1 MSEDWRKLMNIEE
14 IEYEQNELQQIPI
27 NKIRPNPFQPRQVFE
42 PEKIA
47 ELMQSIKTYGLL
59 QPVIVRSIASG
70 YELVAGERRLRAC
83 QQLGWTQ
90 IPAVVKDVS
99 ESAMATMALIENLQ
113 RENLSFLEE
122 AAGYERL
129 LKEFKLTQEVLAQRL
144 GKSQSTIAN
153 KLRLLKL
160 PDSVKEKLLAHD
172 LTERH
177 ARALLKLPDEEAQI
191 KILQEVCN
199 LGYTVKQTENRVAAY
214 LKKLSPPPKERK
226 KVIIRDVRIFL
237 NTIRQAVSLLESG
250 GLGPR
255 LKEKDCGDYLE
266 ITICVPKNK
275 KAVPQSEQQKKETKR
290 AISQV
295 IAPEAANN

>member
-1 MSEDWRKLMNIEE
+1 MSEDWGKLMDIEE
-14 IEYEQNELQQIPI
+14 IEYDQGELLQIEI
-27 NKIRPNPFQPRQVFE
+27 NIIRPNPFQPRQVFDA
-42 PEKIA
+42 EKTA

-59 QPVIVRSIASG
+59 QPVIVRTISGG

-90 IPAVVKDVS
+90 IPAVVKDIS

-113 RENLSFLEE
+113 REDLSFLEE

-160 PDSVKEKLLAHD
+160 PDSVKEKLLSQE

-177 ARALLKLPDEEAQI
+177 ARALLKLPDEAAQM

-199 LGYTVKQTENRVAAY
+199 LGYTVRQTENRVAAY
-214 LKKLSPPPKERK
+214 LRKLAPQPKERK

-250 GLGPR
+250 GLGPK

-266 ITICVPKNK
+266 VTICVPKNK
-275 KAVPQSEQQKKETKR
+275 HARSIEEQYNKETES

-295 IAPEAANN
+295 IAQEAVDN